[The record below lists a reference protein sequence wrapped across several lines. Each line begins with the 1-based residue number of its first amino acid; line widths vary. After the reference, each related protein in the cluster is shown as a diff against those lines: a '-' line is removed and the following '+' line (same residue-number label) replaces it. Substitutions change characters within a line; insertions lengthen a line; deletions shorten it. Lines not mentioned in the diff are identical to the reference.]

1 MKEKSMPFL
10 VKLVLVLLSIFG
22 LGYLAKLG
30 QTILAPLLFAFLLAI
45 LFLPFANFLEKKLKF
60 NRTFSTITSVL
71 VMILILIG
79 ISTFFVD
86 QLSSFS
92 DDWPSL
98 EKQFQK
104 TFDELQTWVY
114 NTFNVKP
121 SKQIKYI
128 NEGTGKVLSSSAAFI
143 GGALL
148 FFTSGLGFL
157 FFSIL
162 FFFFI
167 LSYRKLLYNFI
178 IEVFHDDHYE
188 QLTEIISEI
197 QNIIKQYIT
206 GLFFQIILVSFIT
219 SIVLSV
225 MGVKYALLIGVL
237 AGILNVIPYLGIF
250 SATFIACLISF
261 STGGASQS
269 LYVLI
274 AFISI
279 HIIDGNVILPLVVG
293 SKVKNNA
300 LFSFLAILI
309 GESLWGIS
317 GMFLSIPFLAIVKII
332 FDKIKTLQPWGKL
345 IGEEEKENN
354 DRNVENIKKN
364 IFKIRL
370 QKFRK

>member
-162 FFFFI
+162 FI
-167 LSYRKLLYNFI
+167 ISLYLLLY
-178 IEVFHDDHYE
+178 H
-188 QLTEIISEI
+188 T
-197 QNIIKQYIT
+197 
-206 GLFFQIILVSFIT
+206 
-219 SIVLSV
+219 
-225 MGVKYALLIGVL
+225 
-237 AGILNVIPYLGIF
+237 IF
-250 SATFIACLISF
+250 L
-261 STGGASQS
+261 
-269 LYVLI
+269 
-274 AFISI
+274 
-279 HIIDGNVILPLVVG
+279 
-293 SKVKNNA
+293 
-300 LFSFLAILI
+300 
-309 GESLWGIS
+309 
-317 GMFLSIPFLAIVKII
+317 
-332 FDKIKTLQPWGKL
+332 
-345 IGEEEKENN
+345 
-354 DRNVENIKKN
+354 
-364 IFKIRL
+364 
-370 QKFRK
+370 

>member
-30 QTILAPLLFAFLLAI
+30 QSILAPLLFAFLLAI
-45 LFLPFANFLEKKLKF
+45 LFLPFANFLERKLKF

-71 VMILILIG
+71 VMILVLIG

-92 DDWPSL
+92 NDWPSL

-104 TFDELQTWVY
+104 TFDELQAWVY

-128 NEGTGKVLSSSAAFI
+128 NEGTGKVLSSSAAVI

-167 LSYRKLLYNFI
+167 LSYRRLLYNFI
-178 IEVFHDDHYE
+178 IEVFHDDHFE

-219 SIVLSV
+219 SIALSI
-225 MGVKYALLIGVL
+225 MGVKYAILIGVL

-250 SATFIACLISF
+250 SATIIACLISF
-261 STGGASQS
+261 ATGGATQS

-274 AFISI
+274 AFVAI
-279 HIIDGNVILPLVVG
+279 HAIDGNIILPLVVG
-293 SKVKNNA
+293 SKVKINA

-309 GESLWGIS
+309 GERLWGIS

>member
-45 LFLPFANFLEKKLKF
+45 LFLPFANFLERKLKF

-71 VMILILIG
+71 VMILVLFG

-104 TFDELQTWVY
+104 TFADLQIWIHD
-114 NTFNVKP
+114 TFNVNR
-121 SKQIKYI
+121 SKQIKYA
-128 NEGTGKVLSSSAAFI
+128 NEVSTKVLSSSATVI

-167 LSYRKLLYNFI
+167 LSYRRLLYNFI
-178 IEVFHDDHYE
+178 IEVFHDEHYE

-206 GLFFQIILVSFIT
+206 GLFFQIILVSAIT

-225 MGVKYALLIGVL
+225 MGVKYAVLIGVL

-250 SATFIACLISF
+250 SATLVACLISF

-293 SKVKNNA
+293 SKVKINA

>member
-261 STGGASQS
+261 STGGATQS

-274 AFISI
+274 AFVAI
-279 HIIDGNVILPLVVG
+279 HAIDGNIILPLVVG
-293 SKVKNNA
+293 SKVKINA

-309 GESLWGIS
+309 GERLWGIS

>member
-10 VKLVLVLLSIFG
+10 VKLVLVLISIFG

-45 LFLPFANFLEKKLKF
+45 LFLPFANFLERKLKF

-71 VMILILIG
+71 VMILVLFG

-104 TFDELQTWVY
+104 TFADLQIWIHD
-114 NTFNVKP
+114 TFNVNR
-121 SKQIKYI
+121 SKQIKYA
-128 NEGTGKVLSSSAAFI
+128 NEVSTKVLSSSATVI

-167 LSYRKLLYNFI
+167 LSYRRLLYNFI
-178 IEVFHDDHYE
+178 IEVFHDEHYE

-206 GLFFQIILVSFIT
+206 GLFFQIILVSAIT

-225 MGVKYALLIGVL
+225 MGVKYAVLIGVL

-250 SATFIACLISF
+250 SATFVACLISF
-261 STGGASQS
+261 ATGGASQS

-293 SKVKNNA
+293 SKVKINA

-332 FDKIKTLQPWGKL
+332 FDKINTLQPWGKL

>member
-45 LFLPFANFLEKKLKF
+45 LFLPFANFLERKLKF

-261 STGGASQS
+261 STGGATQS

-274 AFISI
+274 AFVAI
-279 HIIDGNVILPLVVG
+279 HAIDGNIILPLVVG
-293 SKVKNNA
+293 SKVKINA

-309 GESLWGIS
+309 GERLWGIS

>member
-45 LFLPFANFLEKKLKF
+45 LFLPFANFLERKLKF

-71 VMILILIG
+71 VMILVLFG

-104 TFDELQTWVY
+104 TFADLQIWIHD
-114 NTFNVKP
+114 TFNVNR
-121 SKQIKYI
+121 SKQIKYA
-128 NEGTGKVLSSSAAFI
+128 NEVSSKVLSSSATVI

-167 LSYRKLLYNFI
+167 LSYRRLLYNFI
-178 IEVFHDDHYE
+178 IDVFHDEHYE

-206 GLFFQIILVSFIT
+206 GLFFQIILVSAIT

-225 MGVKYALLIGVL
+225 MGVKYAVLIGVF

-250 SATFIACLISF
+250 SATLVACLISF
-261 STGGASQS
+261 ATGGASQS

-293 SKVKNNA
+293 SKVKINA

-370 QKFRK
+370 QKHRK

>member
-1 MKEKSMPFL
+1 MPFL

-45 LFLPFANFLEKKLKF
+45 LFLPFANFLERKLKF

-71 VMILILIG
+71 VMILVLFG

-104 TFDELQTWVY
+104 TFSDLQIWIHD
-114 NTFNVKP
+114 TFNVNR
-121 SKQIKYI
+121 SKQIKYA
-128 NEGTGKVLSSSAAFI
+128 NEVSTKVLSSSATVI

-167 LSYRKLLYNFI
+167 LSYRRLLYNFI
-178 IEVFHDDHYE
+178 IEVFHDEHYE

-206 GLFFQIILVSFIT
+206 GLFFQIILVSAIT

-225 MGVKYALLIGVL
+225 MGVKYAVLIGVL

-250 SATFIACLISF
+250 SATFVACLISF

-293 SKVKNNA
+293 SKVKINA

-370 QKFRK
+370 QKHRK

>member
-30 QTILAPLLFAFLLAI
+30 QTILAPLLFAFFFLF
-45 LFLPFANFLEKKLKF
+45 LFLPFANFLERKLKF

-261 STGGASQS
+261 STGGATQS

-274 AFISI
+274 AFVAI
-279 HIIDGNVILPLVVG
+279 HAIDGNIILPLVVG
-293 SKVKNNA
+293 SKVKINA

-309 GESLWGIS
+309 GERLWGIS

>member
-45 LFLPFANFLEKKLKF
+45 LFLPFANFLERKLKF

-71 VMILILIG
+71 VMILVLFG

-104 TFDELQTWVY
+104 TFADLQIWIHD
-114 NTFNVKP
+114 TFNVNR
-121 SKQIKYI
+121 SKQIKYA
-128 NEGTGKVLSSSAAFI
+128 NEVSTKVLSSSATVI

-167 LSYRKLLYNFI
+167 LSYRRLLYNFI
-178 IEVFHDDHYE
+178 IEVFHDEHYE

-206 GLFFQIILVSFIT
+206 GLFFQIILVSAIT

-225 MGVKYALLIGVL
+225 MGVKYAVLIGVL

-250 SATFIACLISF
+250 SATFVACLISF
-261 STGGASQS
+261 ATGGASQS
-269 LYVLI
+269 LYVLV

-293 SKVKNNA
+293 SKVKINA

-370 QKFRK
+370 QKHRE

>member
-45 LFLPFANFLEKKLKF
+45 LFLPFANFLERKLKF

-71 VMILILIG
+71 VMILVLFG

-104 TFDELQTWVY
+104 TFADLQIWIHD
-114 NTFNVKP
+114 TFNVNR
-121 SKQIKYI
+121 SKQIKYA
-128 NEGTGKVLSSSAAFI
+128 NEVSTKVLSSSATVI

-167 LSYRKLLYNFI
+167 LSYRRLLYNFI
-178 IEVFHDDHYE
+178 IEVFHDEHYE

-206 GLFFQIILVSFIT
+206 GLFFQIILVSAIT

-225 MGVKYALLIGVL
+225 MGVKYAVLIGVL

-250 SATFIACLISF
+250 SATFVACLISF

-293 SKVKNNA
+293 SKVKINA

-370 QKFRK
+370 QKHRK

>member
-10 VKLVLVLLSIFG
+10 VKLVLVLISIFG

-45 LFLPFANFLEKKLKF
+45 LFLPFANFLERKLKF

-71 VMILILIG
+71 VMILVLFG

-104 TFDELQTWVY
+104 TFADLQIWIHD
-114 NTFNVKP
+114 TFNVNR
-121 SKQIKYI
+121 SKQIKYA
-128 NEGTGKVLSSSAAFI
+128 NEVSTKVLSSSATVI

-167 LSYRKLLYNFI
+167 LSYRRLLYNFI
-178 IEVFHDDHYE
+178 IEVFHDEHYE

-206 GLFFQIILVSFIT
+206 GLFFQIILVSAIT

-225 MGVKYALLIGVL
+225 MGVKYAVLIGVL

-250 SATFIACLISF
+250 SATFVACLISF
-261 STGGASQS
+261 ATGGASQS

-293 SKVKNNA
+293 SKVKINA

-332 FDKIKTLQPWGKL
+332 FDNVKPLKPWGKL

-354 DRNVENIKKN
+354 DKNVENIKKN

>member
-1 MKEKSMPFL
+1 MPFL

-293 SKVKNNA
+293 SKVKINA

>member
-157 FFSIL
+157 FFRIL

-261 STGGASQS
+261 ATGGATQS

-274 AFISI
+274 AFVAI
-279 HIIDGNVILPLVVG
+279 HAIDGNIILPLVVG
-293 SKVKNNA
+293 SKVKINA

-309 GESLWGIS
+309 GERLWGIS

-354 DRNVENIKKN
+354 DRSVENIKKN

>member
-45 LFLPFANFLEKKLKF
+45 LFLPFANFLERKLKF
-60 NRTFSTITSVL
+60 NRAFSTITSVL
-71 VMILILIG
+71 VMILVLFG

-104 TFDELQTWVY
+104 TFADLQIWIHD
-114 NTFNVKP
+114 TFNVNR
-121 SKQIKYI
+121 SKQIKYA
-128 NEGTGKVLSSSAAFI
+128 NEVSTKVLSSSATVI

-167 LSYRKLLYNFI
+167 LSYRRLLYNFI
-178 IEVFHDDHYE
+178 IEVFHDEHYE

-206 GLFFQIILVSFIT
+206 GLFFQIILVSAIT

-225 MGVKYALLIGVL
+225 MGVKYAVLIGVL

-250 SATFIACLISF
+250 SATLVACLISF
-261 STGGASQS
+261 ATGGASQS

-293 SKVKNNA
+293 SKVKINA

>member
-1 MKEKSMPFL
+1 MPFL
-10 VKLVLVLLSIFG
+10 AKLVLVLLSIFG

-197 QNIIKQYIT
+197 QNI
-206 GLFFQIILVSFIT
+206 
-219 SIVLSV
+219 
-225 MGVKYALLIGVL
+225 
-237 AGILNVIPYLGIF
+237 LN
-250 SATFIACLISF
+250 
-261 STGGASQS
+261 
-269 LYVLI
+269 
-274 AFISI
+274 
-279 HIIDGNVILPLVVG
+279 N
-293 SKVKNNA
+293 
-300 LFSFLAILI
+300 
-309 GESLWGIS
+309 
-317 GMFLSIPFLAIVKII
+317 
-332 FDKIKTLQPWGKL
+332 TLQVYSSKL
-345 IGEEEKENN
+345 S
-354 DRNVENIKKN
+354 
-364 IFKIRL
+364 
-370 QKFRK
+370 

>member
-10 VKLVLVLLSIFG
+10 VKLVLVLLCIFG

-71 VMILILIG
+71 VMILVLSG
-79 ISTFFVD
+79 ISTFFAE
-86 QLSSFS
+86 QFSSFS
-92 DDWPSL
+92 EDWPSL

-104 TFDELQTWVY
+104 TFEELQAWVY

-143 GGALL
+143 GGTLL
-148 FFTSGLGFL
+148 FFTSGVGFI

-167 LSYRKLLYNFI
+167 LSYRRLLYHFI
-178 IEVFHDDHYE
+178 LEVFHDDHLE

-206 GLFFQIILVSFIT
+206 GLFFQIILVSSIT
-219 SIVLSV
+219 SIVLNV

-250 SATFIACLISF
+250 FTTLIACLISF
-261 STGGASQS
+261 ATGGASQS
-269 LYVLI
+269 FYVLI

-293 SKVKNNA
+293 SKVKINA

-332 FDKIKTLQPWGKL
+332 FDKVNPLKPWGKL
-345 IGEEEKENN
+345 IGEDTYEEEG
-354 DRNVENIKKN
+354 VNIKS
-364 IFKIRL
+364 FKKSLFKSRFN
-370 QKFRK
+370 KFRK

>member
-45 LFLPFANFLEKKLKF
+45 LFLPFANFLERKLKF

-71 VMILILIG
+71 VMILVLFG

-104 TFDELQTWVY
+104 TFADLQIWIH
-114 NTFNVKP
+114 NTFNLNP
-121 SKQIKYI
+121 SKQIKYA
-128 NEGTGKVLSSSAAFI
+128 NEVSTKVLSSSATVI

-167 LSYRKLLYNFI
+167 LSYRRLLYNFI
-178 IEVFHDDHYE
+178 IEVFHDEHYE

-206 GLFFQIILVSFIT
+206 GLFFQIILVSAIT

-225 MGVKYALLIGVL
+225 MGVKYAVLIGVL

-250 SATFIACLISF
+250 SATLIACLISF

-293 SKVKNNA
+293 SKVKINA

-370 QKFRK
+370 QKHRK

>member
-45 LFLPFANFLEKKLKF
+45 LFLPFANFLERKLKF

-71 VMILILIG
+71 VMILVLFG

-104 TFDELQTWVY
+104 TFADLQIWIHD
-114 NTFNVKP
+114 TFNVNR
-121 SKQIKYI
+121 SKQIKYA
-128 NEGTGKVLSSSAAFI
+128 NEVSTKVLSSSATVI

-167 LSYRKLLYNFI
+167 LSYRRLLYNFI
-178 IEVFHDDHYE
+178 IEVFHDEHYE

-206 GLFFQIILVSFIT
+206 GLFFQIILVSAIT

-225 MGVKYALLIGVL
+225 MGVKYAVLIGVL

-250 SATFIACLISF
+250 SATLVACLISF

-293 SKVKNNA
+293 SKVKINA

-332 FDKIKTLQPWGKL
+332 FDKINTLQPWGKL

-354 DRNVENIKKN
+354 DRNVGDIKKN

-370 QKFRK
+370 QKHRK

>member
-45 LFLPFANFLEKKLKF
+45 LFLPFANFLERKLKF

-71 VMILILIG
+71 VMILVLFG

-104 TFDELQTWVY
+104 TFADLQIWIHD
-114 NTFNVKP
+114 TFNVNR
-121 SKQIKYI
+121 SKQIKYA
-128 NEGTGKVLSSSAAFI
+128 NEVSTKVLSSSATVI

-167 LSYRKLLYNFI
+167 LSYRRLLYNFI
-178 IEVFHDDHYE
+178 IEVFHDEHYE

-206 GLFFQIILVSFIT
+206 GLFFQIILVSAIT

-225 MGVKYALLIGVL
+225 MGVKYAVLIGVL

-250 SATFIACLISF
+250 SATFVACLISF
-261 STGGASQS
+261 ATGGASQS

-293 SKVKNNA
+293 SKVKINA

-370 QKFRK
+370 QKHRK

>member
-45 LFLPFANFLEKKLKF
+45 LFLPFANFLERKLKF

-71 VMILILIG
+71 VMILVLFG

-104 TFDELQTWVY
+104 TFADLQIWIHD
-114 NTFNVKP
+114 TFNVNR
-121 SKQIKYI
+121 SKQIKYA
-128 NEGTGKVLSSSAAFI
+128 NEVSTKVLSSSATVI

-167 LSYRKLLYNFI
+167 LSYRRLLYNFI
-178 IEVFHDDHYE
+178 IDVFHDEHYE

-206 GLFFQIILVSFIT
+206 GLFFQIILVSAIT

-225 MGVKYALLIGVL
+225 MGVKYAVLIGVL

-250 SATFIACLISF
+250 SATFVACLISF

-293 SKVKNNA
+293 SKVKINA

-370 QKFRK
+370 QKHRK

>member
-1 MKEKSMPFL
+1 MPFL

-45 LFLPFANFLEKKLKF
+45 LFLPFANFLERKLKF

-71 VMILILIG
+71 VMILVLFG

-104 TFDELQTWVY
+104 TFSDLQIWIHD
-114 NTFNVKP
+114 TFNVNR
-121 SKQIKYI
+121 SKQIKYA
-128 NEGTGKVLSSSAAFI
+128 NEVSTKVLSSSATVI

-167 LSYRKLLYNFI
+167 LSYRRLLYNFI
-178 IEVFHDDHYE
+178 IEVFHDEHYE

-206 GLFFQIILVSFIT
+206 GLFFQIILVSAIT

-225 MGVKYALLIGVL
+225 MGVKYAVLIGVL

-250 SATFIACLISF
+250 SATFVACLISF

-293 SKVKNNA
+293 SKVKINA